1 MIYLEIVMIVIGL
14 AAIIFSVKM
23 AGDSEELQEV
33 SKEGSSSAMKKVEED
48 YQRLQQETEKK
59 NDEILLGTEDKLN
72 HIANE
77 KIMGLSEYSDQIL
90 DKMEKNHAEVVF
102 LYNMLNEK
110 QEEIRQLIQEA
121 DILRADL
128 RDEMAKSYQQA
139 QEEQEPVREEER
151 NQTQAGSLEK
161 LTEYWEPE
169 VQESVDLEKASVY
182 DEEIARIE
190 REEKIDQ
197 LEQQFFRKEMTE
209 QGGDIQ
215 ETLNH
220 NDEIMELHQKGH
232 SVLEISK
239 MLSLGQGE
247 VKFVIDLHQAG

>member
-1 MIYLEIVMIVIGL
+1 MIYLEIAMIVIGL
-14 AAIIFSVKM
+14 AAIIFSVKA
-23 AGDSEELQEV
+23 AGGSDETQEA
-33 SKEGSSSAMKKVEED
+33 KEGSSIDLKNMKEEYQRFQQEMEMKK
-48 YQRLQQETEKK
+48 
-59 NDEILLGTEDKLN
+59 DEVLLETEDKLD

-121 DILRADL
+121 DTLRADL

-139 QEEQEPVREEER
+139 KEDQGPVQEAER
-151 NQTQAGSLEK
+151 NQTQAGSLER

-169 VQESVDLEKASVY
+169 VQESADLEKTSVY

-197 LEQQFFRKEMTE
+197 LEQQFFRREE
-209 QGGDIQ
+209 PERVGDLQ
-215 ETLNH
+215 ESLNH